1 METGYCRVNLDK
13 ETINRLDIEIIKNDF
28 KNKSVL
34 LRAFISDFIN
44 NPKFYKERLLK
55 KDSKI
60 NGGQ

>member
-55 KDSKI
+55 EDSK
-60 NGGQ
+60 NEN

>member
-1 METGYCRVNLDK
+1 METGYCRVNLNK

-55 KDSKI
+55 EDSK
-60 NGGQ
+60 NEN